1 VPGRDDPVS
10 GEVTGR
16 VTGGVSDSATG
27 RATGGASHPAS
38 GGATAARST
47 VPALLE
53 RSARLHPDN
62 DSVVFAGARQTY
74 AELERSALGVARSLT
89 ALGIGRGDAVGALM
103 PNCLDFVHAMLG
115 TAMAGALFVPLN
127 ARLAPRE
134 LRYLIPDSSM
144 KLIITTDAVDEHVDY
159 VGRLCAALPGLTSSS
174 ADAGASAG
182 ATRGSGPRLAD
193 APALRHAVVLG
204 RRTVAGFLSGE
215 QFRALGAAVDADS
228 ARAAAAAVPPEAPY
242 IMMYTSGTTSVPKG
256 CPLSHA
262 AVVRLGR
269 AVGEEAFGVRP
280 EDRMWN
286 PLPMFHVSA
295 QAQMIGVLNAA
306 AAYISMTH
314 FEPTEALELIERERA
329 TLLFPA
335 YPTLTGPLL
344 NHSDYGPDTF
354 ARVRGLLT
362 VGPPDLLRRYQEL
375 LPHTAHVSC
384 YGSTETGGVAVMGR
398 LDDPLE
404 QRLTC
409 GKPFAGVGVEVRDPA
424 TGAPV
429 AAGVVG
435 ELYVRGYSLFLGYHN
450 DPAKTAE
457 SIDADGWFHTGDLG
471 RIDEHGNLTFVGRLK
486 DMLKVGGENVGCA
499 EVEAYLLS
507 HPDVVVAAV
516 VGVPDPRYD
525 EVPAAFVQLRPGASL
540 AGEDLLAFCRAG
552 LARYKVPRFARFV
565 TDWPMSATKIQK
577 FRLRDQLLAEL
588 PDRRDHD
595 EPVRPGGGEGAPR
608 DVPS

>member
-1 VPGRDDPVS
+1 VPGRDDPVT
-10 GEVTGR
+10 GEMTGGM
-16 VTGGVSDSATG
+16 TGGV
-27 RATGGASHPAS
+27 
-38 GGATAARST
+38 TAAGLT
-47 VPALLE
+47 VPALLQ

-62 DSVVFAGARQTY
+62 DSFVFADARQTY
-74 AELERSALGVARSLT
+74 AELERSALDVARSLT

-115 TAMAGALFVPLN
+115 TSMVGALFVPLN

-134 LRYLIPDSSM
+134 LRYLIPDSGM
-144 KLIITTDAVDEHVDY
+144 KLIVTTDAVDEHVDY
-159 VGRLCAALPGLTSSS
+159 VGRLCEALPGLTRTGSDS
-174 ADAGASAG
+174 DTGPGGA
-182 ATRGSGPRLAD
+182 PRLAD

-215 QFRALGAAVDADS
+215 QFRALGAPVDAAS
-228 ARAAAAAVPPEAPY
+228 ARATATAVPPDAPY

-256 CPLSHA
+256 CPLSHGS
-262 AVVRLGR
+262 VVRLGR
-269 AVGEEAFGVRP
+269 AVGEEAFRVRP

-306 AAYISMTH
+306 ATYISMTH
-314 FEPTEALELIERERA
+314 FEPTEALELIEREHA

-344 NHSDYGPDTF
+344 NHPGYRPDTF

-362 VGPPDLLRRYQEL
+362 VGPPELLRRYQDL
-375 LPHTAHVSC
+375 LPHTVHVSC

-409 GKPFAGVGVEVRDPA
+409 GKPFDGVEVEVRDPA
-424 TGAPV
+424 TGEPV
-429 AAGVVG
+429 PTDVVG

-450 DPAKTAE
+450 DPAKTAG
-457 SIDADGWFHTGDLG
+457 SIDAEGWFHTGDLG
-471 RIDEHGNLTFVGRLK
+471 RVDGYGNLTFAGRLK

-499 EVEAYLLS
+499 EVEVYLLS

-516 VGVPDPRYD
+516 VGIPDPTYD
-525 EVPAAFVQLRPGASL
+525 EVPAAFLQLRPGVALS
-540 AGEDLLAFCRAG
+540 GDDVVAFCRTG
-552 LARYKVPRFARFV
+552 LAKYKVPRFVRFV

-577 FRLRDQLLAEL
+577 FRLRDRLLAEL
-588 PDRRDHD
+588 PDRRNND
-595 EPVRPGGGEGAPR
+595 EPVRLGGGPR
-608 DVPS
+608 EE